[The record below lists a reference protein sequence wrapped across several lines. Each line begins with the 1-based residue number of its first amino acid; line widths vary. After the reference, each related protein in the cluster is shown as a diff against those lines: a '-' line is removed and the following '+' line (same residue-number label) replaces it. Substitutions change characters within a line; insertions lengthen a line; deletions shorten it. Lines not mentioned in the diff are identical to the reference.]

1 MLRLSWIPPPPTK
14 CSPQPHLAA
23 KEEHIMKISCNPEKD
38 IKLSNNPNGSRLA
51 TVSITLDNS
60 FVVRGLSVMNGSKG
74 IFVNMPTDQNGDKKY
89 VDTAFPTTKEM
100 RDEISN
106 VVIGAYSTLMKQ
118 LRANA
123 NANTNTGEN
132 TADNT
137 QDFNAPS
144 FDEPER

>member
-1 MLRLSWIPPPPTK
+1 
-14 CSPQPHLAA
+14 
-23 KEEHIMKISCNPEKD
+23 MKISCNPEKD

-74 IFVNMPTDQNGDKKY
+74 IFVNMPNVSYTDQNGDKKY

-106 VVIGAYSTLMKQ
+106 DVIGAYSTLMKQ

>member
-74 IFVNMPTDQNGDKKY
+74 IFVNMPNVSYTDQNGDKKY
-89 VDTAFPTTKEM
+89 VDKQCCNRRLLNAHETAPRKCECQYQH
-100 RDEISN
+100 R
-106 VVIGAYSTLMKQ
+106 
-118 LRANA
+118 
-123 NANTNTGEN
+123 
-132 TADNT
+132 
-137 QDFNAPS
+137 
-144 FDEPER
+144 

>member
-1 MLRLSWIPPPPTK
+1 
-14 CSPQPHLAA
+14 
-23 KEEHIMKISCNPEKD
+23 
-38 IKLSNNPNGSRLA
+38 
-51 TVSITLDNS
+51 
-60 FVVRGLSVMNGSKG
+60 
-74 IFVNMPTDQNGDKKY
+74 
-89 VDTAFPTTKEM
+89 M